1 METELTAYTEENNA
15 TLVDLNK
22 IIDDLKD
29 ERNKLH
35 EIMGEQIANSSDIAS
50 SSDSSLNQNQQ
61 NIAYLLHEVETN
73 AVAFADTLE
82 ENNQLAKAVEEL
94 TNKNKILSNRLREHG
109 LDDAIV
115 TNVSIHD
122 VATVIRKAQ
131 VYQGMTHHDSS
142 NLPPFFIFK
151 Y

>member
-1 METELTAYTEENNA
+1 METELTALTEENNA
-15 TLVDLNK
+15 KFIDLNEA
-22 IIDDLKD
+22 IDDLKD
-29 ERNKLH
+29 ERNKLN
-35 EIMGEQIANSSDIAS
+35 EIMCEQIANSSDIPS
-50 SSDSSLNQNQQ
+50 SSESSLNQNQQ

-82 ENNQLAKAVEEL
+82 ENNQLAKTVEEL

-131 VYQGMTHHDSS
+131 VYQGMCTIGC
-142 NLPPFFIFK
+142 NFLYK